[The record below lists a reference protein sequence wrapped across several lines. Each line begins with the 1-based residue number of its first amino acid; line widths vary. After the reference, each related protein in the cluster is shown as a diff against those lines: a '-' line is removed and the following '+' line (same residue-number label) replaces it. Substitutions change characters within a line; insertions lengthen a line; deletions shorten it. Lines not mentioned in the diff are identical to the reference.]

1 MRIVQIA
8 NFVSP
13 TSGGIRTTLARLR
26 NGYEDAGHESV
37 LVIPGPRDHTERTE
51 DGLVVVDNDDDEFPI
66 KDLSTGAREQVFLGS
81 RLGFARLA
89 LDGHPAFLILD
100 DAFQHS
106 DWSRREWLVQQVVTL
121 VEAGWQVLYFTM
133 DDHIRDLFDST
144 GQQLGDRYVSL
155 ALPQSTPPDGH

>member
-1 MRIVQIA
+1 MLSA
-8 NFVSP
+8 NDCEKGLFADDDDEEPDEFFSNEKKEAEKKSAKP
-13 TSGGIRTTLARLR
+13 KTSLF
-26 NGYEDAGHESV
+26 D
-37 LVIPGPRDHTERTE
+37 LVD
-51 DGLVVVDNDDDEFPI
+51 DDDDEFPV